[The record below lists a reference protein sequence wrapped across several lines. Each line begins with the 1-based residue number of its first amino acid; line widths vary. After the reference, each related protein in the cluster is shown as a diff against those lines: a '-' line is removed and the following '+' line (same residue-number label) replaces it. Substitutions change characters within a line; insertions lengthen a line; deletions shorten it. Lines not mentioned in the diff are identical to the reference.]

1 MALRNILPWPLLS
14 FYHLAWAF
22 IAAVF
27 YRFPSRH
34 LVVIGVTGTKGKT
47 TVTEMLSKILEE
59 AGLKVAVANG
69 LHFKISDREE
79 PNLLKMT
86 MPGRGKLQKF
96 LSDALKAGC
105 THAIIEV
112 TSEGIK
118 QHRQRFI
125 KFDVAALTNLQKE
138 HIEAHGSF
146 EAYRAAKGAL
156 FWQTKD
162 IHVINTQD
170 PNAAYFK
177 KFPSR
182 QKILYSRQ
190 DATNLGLQLQIP
202 GEFNLM
208 NAVCAAVIAR
218 ALGIKEETIRKALK
232 EFKGVAGRMEFIQKE
247 PFQVIIDYAHTPDSL
262 EAVYKT
268 IKNSIS
274 QDHKMICVLGA
285 AGGGR
290 DKWKRPVMGEIA
302 SRYCDEIFL
311 TNEDPYDEPPEKII
325 SDIQSGITNYQLP
338 ITHVILDRKEAIRN
352 AILAAKPGDAVI
364 ITGKGAER
372 FMVMGNKKIPWQ
384 DAEIAKEILIEIR
397 RNL

>member
-27 YRFPSRH
+27 YCFPSRH

-59 AGLKVAVANG
+59 TGLKVAVANG

-96 LSDALKAGC
+96 LYDALKAGC

-146 EAYRAAKGAL
+146 EAYRAAKGKL

-162 IHVINTQD
+162 IHVINAQD

-177 KFPSR
+177 KFPAR

-218 ALGIKEETIRKALK
+218 ALGIKEETIRKALR

-325 SDIQSGITNYQLP
+325 SDIQAGITNYQLP
-338 ITHVILDRKEAIRN
+338 ITHVIPDRKEAIRN

-384 DAEIAKEILIEIR
+384 DAEIAKEVLREIQ
-397 RNL
+397 